1 MDTRRIITHDLAIL
15 RNALSVIPPSADDIA
30 AGARQSLD
38 RIELV
43 IATYFRMTE
52 IIEAAKHSAF
62 ADRYASSSTKMNP
75 LDYHI
80 NAGNPVEGI
89 DDTRD
94 DPTYA
99 SNLDLESAVDDTGH
113 DEEDQVA
120 HASQNMHCTGDE
132 AEPSV
137 ECAYGDPDLEPS
149 PDCCFCCGT
158 IFSDEDRSHLMV
170 DSQDFKCPNPR
181 CSSNPA

>member
-1 MDTRRIITHDLAIL
+1 MNTRENLIRDLNIVRGATL
-15 RNALSVIPPSADDIA
+15 LLTPLTQSVV
-30 AGARQSLD
+30 RESLD
-38 RIELV
+38 RIELTV
-43 IATYFRMTE
+43 AAYFRMTE

-80 NAGNPVEGI
+80 NAGNPIEGI

-99 SNLDLESAVDDTGH
+99 SNLDLESAVDDTGR
-113 DEEDQVA
+113 DESDYMNAQ
-120 HASQNMHCTGDE
+120 
-132 AEPSV
+132 AEP
-137 ECAYGDPDLEPS
+137 EPS
-149 PDCCFCCGT
+149 PDTCFCCGT
-158 IFSDEDRSHLMV
+158 VYSDEDRSHLMV
-170 DSQDFKCPNPR
+170 APQDFKCPNPR

>member
-1 MDTRRIITHDLAIL
+1 MNTRENLIRDLNIVRGATL
-15 RNALSVIPPSADDIA
+15 LLTPLTQSVV
-30 AGARQSLD
+30 RESLD
-38 RIELV
+38 RIELTV
-43 IATYFRMTE
+43 AAYFRMTE
-52 IIEAAKHSAF
+52 IIEAAKHSDF

-80 NAGNPVEGI
+80 NAGNPIEGI

-113 DEEDQVA
+113 DEIDQVA

-132 AEPSV
+132 ADEP
-137 ECAYGDPDLEPS
+137 EPS
-149 PDCCFCCGT
+149 PDSCFCCGT
-158 IFSDEDRSHLMV
+158 IYSDEDRSHLMV
-170 DSQDFKCPNPR
+170 APQDFKCPNPR